1 MTILK
6 ATLFVTALLA
16 STAAAS
22 AQSIGVPSGTY
33 VADKTHTNVLWS
45 VSHFGLSTY
54 IGRFND
60 IEAKL
65 VLDAAQ
71 PAKSKLEVT
80 IDPASVDTNYPPK
93 PDEFNREIAGSQ
105 FFDAAK
111 FPRITFVSTAIET
124 TGADTG
130 KVTGNLTFHGVTKP
144 VTLDVKLNAALNPH
158 PMSKKPA
165 IGFSATGTIKRSD
178 FGVSAFL
185 GPVSDEVKLT
195 IETEFGPE

>member
-6 ATLFVTALLA
+6 IAFVTAALLA
-16 STAAAS
+16 STAAAP
-22 AQSIGVPSGTY
+22 AQTIGVPSGTY

-45 VSHFGLSTY
+45 VSHFGLSNY
-54 IGRFND
+54 IGRFD
-60 IEAKL
+60 AIEAKL
-65 VLDAAQ
+65 VLDAAE
-71 PAKSKLEVT
+71 PAKSKLEAT
-80 IDPASVDTNYPPK
+80 IDPASVNTNYPPK
-93 PDEFNREIAGSQ
+93 PDEFNKEIAGTQ

-124 TGADTG
+124 TGSNTG

-144 VTLDVKLNAALNPH
+144 VTLDVRLNAALDPH

-165 IGFSATGTIKRSD
+165 VGFSATGTIKRSD
-178 FGVSAFL
+178 FGVGAFL

-195 IETEFGPE
+195 IETEFIPE